1 MELSWLQG
9 ALAQI
14 ENAKD
19 LAELEG
25 IRVSI
30 VGKKGKLTEAFAELK
45 NIQAEHKKEV
55 AKTLNSAK
63 SQIESALEKAKSDIS
78 QRLLESQL
86 QSEKIGTSL
95 GKWDIKIN
103 SCIKTGYNEAF
114 IIDTATRDQIL
125 SKCKTPTER
134 KHTEQLIKK
143 MLKSTHIKNIN
154 INGKIYDLSIYTM
167 ATPTKKGDKIPPI
180 DINDYSTLK
189 TYFDKKAKTL
199 TGKGK
204 GF

>member
-1 MELSWLQG
+1 MELSWLQV

-63 SQIESALEKAKSDIS
+63 SQIESALEKTKSDIS
-78 QRLLESQL
+78 QRMLESQL
-86 QSEKIGTSL
+86 QSEKIGISL

-103 SCIKTGYNEAF
+103 SGIKTGYNEAF

-134 KHTEQLIKK
+134 KRTEQLIKK
-143 MLKSTHIKNIN
+143 MLKGTHIKNIN
-154 INGKIYDLSIYTM
+154 INRKIYDLSIYTM
-167 ATPTKKGDKIPPI
+167 ATPTQKEIKSLPLI
-180 DINDYSTLK
+180 
-189 TYFDKKAKTL
+189 
-199 TGKGK
+199 
-204 GF
+204 